1 MKQGFTLIE
10 LVIAM
15 LFGGIILSV
24 LFNSF
29 FVATRVSRMVDTT
42 VSQDLRIALLQ
53 NQLEKDLVSAFIP
66 FQAQEEKKA
75 EEKKVEADKK
85 EAQDKAEAEKKA
97 AEADEKK
104 LKILADPFI
113 SKNEADRLQVLSFI
127 SNNMLPLYEKEKGVL
142 QKPRVMRIA
151 YRLVPEEKKKDSFS
165 LMRQESNNLEFAAFD
180 PKSAKPVKM
189 FEIASGVKSFKVK
202 YQVEKKPKEKEE
214 KKSKEIAAAVMW
226 PDKQLKEQITELLPQ
241 WVEIDIA
248 LWNDT
253 HQDERSYKLLMPIG
267 VRG

>member
-97 AEADEKK
+97 AEA
-104 LKILADPFI
+104 
-113 SKNEADRLQVLSFI
+113 
-127 SNNMLPLYEKEKGVL
+127 
-142 QKPRVMRIA
+142 
-151 YRLVPEEKKKDSFS
+151 
-165 LMRQESNNLEFAAFD
+165 
-180 PKSAKPVKM
+180 
-189 FEIASGVKSFKVK
+189 
-202 YQVEKKPKEKEE
+202 
-214 KKSKEIAAAVMW
+214 
-226 PDKQLKEQITELLPQ
+226 
-241 WVEIDIA
+241 
-248 LWNDT
+248 
-253 HQDERSYKLLMPIG
+253 
-267 VRG
+267 